1 MTISKYIVDF
11 LNQYKNICI
20 ETNHM
25 PEGSDKNGLF
35 KSPNRD
41 KLEYNDG
48 TCKIVESYQLFA
60 RQSSISDDE
69 RMESDEW
76 LEDLTY
82 WIDDYGIKYE
92 YPEIDGSRKV
102 TDISVTGVPTPFEYE
117 NDDIVYQLSLSITY
131 TRERE
136 DA

>member
-11 LNQYKNICI
+11 LNKFENISI

-25 PEGSDKNGLF
+25 PDGSDKNGLF
-35 KSPNRD
+35 KSPSRD

-48 TCKIVESYQLFA
+48 SCRITEYYQLFA
-60 RQSSISDDE
+60 RQSSISDLE
-69 RMESDEW
+69 RKESDEW

-82 WIDDYGIKYE
+82 WIDDYGIMNE
-92 YPEIDGSRKV
+92 FPEIDGNRKV
-102 TDISVTGVPTPFEYE
+102 TDISVTGVPTPLEHE

-131 TRERE
+131 IRERE
-136 DA
+136 EI